1 MDDMI
6 QEKLKELKSND
17 VIKAST
23 WYIVCSFMTNALNF
37 ITAPVF
43 TRIMPKEAYGEYSN
57 FISWYGIIS
66 CIIGINL
73 AATIMRAKYD
83 FKDEFKSYTTSM
95 MLLAAVHVL
104 VLYIIAWGFR
114 DRLIIHLNMSMLYI
128 TLIFVCSFFQIVN
141 GVFQTIQRLEYKYKT
156 SVLLTIG
163 TALMTSITSVILV
176 LCWDDK
182 LLAKVVGSQVPALI
196 VYVGMYIYFLSQWQR
211 PRLIHWKYA
220 YVIALPFIP
229 HMLAGSMLSSLDR
242 VMITDLRG
250 AEETA
255 TYSVA
260 GNCLA
265 IMSIFSTSINMAI
278 QPWLAE
284 KLYNKEY
291 VQIKKKVNIA
301 LILFGLVCSYLI
313 MLSKEVILIL
323 GGKRYSNAVAI
334 MPPLVIGCMFQY
346 IYTFYVS
353 VEQFE
358 KKTVGMAVATLVA
371 ALVNGGLNEVFIPQY
386 GYVAAAYTTMVSY
399 LLLFL
404 IHYFLVRRLK
414 LQILFDIKVIFGLV
428 AALSLVGGIASM
440 SSTYLRYGLTFAMT
454 GIILCGIVKMMQT
467 TKY

>member
-1 MDDMI
+1 MI
-6 QEKLKELKSND
+6 WEKLRELKRND
-17 VIKAST
+17 VIKASM

-37 ITAPVF
+37 VTAPIF
-43 TRIMPKEAYGEYSN
+43 TRIMPKETYGEYSN

-83 FKDEFKSYTTSM
+83 FKDEFKSYITSM
-95 MLLAAVHVL
+95 MLLATVHVFI
-104 VLYIIAWGFR
+104 LYVIAWGFR
-114 DRLIIHLNMSMLYI
+114 DRLIAHLHMNMFYI
-128 TLIFVCSFFQIVN
+128 TLIFICSLFQIVN
-141 GVFQTIQRLEYKYKT
+141 GIFQMIQRLECRYKT
-156 SVLLTIG
+156 SVFLTLAA
-163 TALMTSITSVILV
+163 ALMTSIVSVILV

-196 VYVGMYIYFLSQWQR
+196 IYVGMYIYFLSQWQR
-211 PRLIHWKYA
+211 PRLAHWKYA
-220 YVIALPFIP
+220 YVIALPYIP
-229 HMLAGSMLSSLDR
+229 HLLAGNMLSSLDR

-278 QPWLAE
+278 LPWLAE

-301 LILFGLVCSYLI
+301 LIFFGLVCSYLI
-313 MLSKEVILIL
+313 LLSKEVILIL

-358 KKTVGMAVATLVA
+358 KKTVGMAVGTLVA
-371 ALVNGGLNEVFIPQY
+371 ALANWGLNGIFIPRY

-399 LLLFL
+399 LFLFL
-404 IHYFLVRRLK
+404 VHYFLVWRLK
-414 LQILFDIKVIFGLV
+414 LQILFDIKVILGVIV
-428 AALSLVGGIASM
+428 ALGFVGGIASM
-440 SSTYLRYGLTFAMT
+440 LNIYLRYGLTFAMT
-454 GIILCGIVKMMQT
+454 VIILYSVVKMMQT
-467 TKY
+467 TRY